1 MSTDDTPVPVE
12 EGEEYTV
19 EIADTGEE
27 GDGVATVQDFVV
39 LVPDATLGERVTV
52 RIDEVQEDFARG
64 AAVKSESDVS

>member
-39 LVPDATLGERVTV
+39 LVPDAALGERVTV

-64 AAVKSESDVS
+64 EAVKSESDVS